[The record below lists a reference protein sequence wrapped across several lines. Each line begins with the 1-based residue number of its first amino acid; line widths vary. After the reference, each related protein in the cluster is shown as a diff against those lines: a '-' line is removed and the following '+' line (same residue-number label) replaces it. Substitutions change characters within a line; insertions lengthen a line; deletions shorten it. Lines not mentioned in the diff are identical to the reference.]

1 MIQIPLYCRLILT
14 TKAFLHFIQ
23 HGRLL
28 CLHLEEVCTVFGLNC
43 VQFVGGK
50 EGKQWSDNSECLKKE
65 EGVER
70 NANERM

>member
-50 EGKQWSDNSECLKKE
+50 EGKQRSDNSECLKKK